1 MQQLLAGH
9 TSSIVV
15 FGSFMLLLLL
25 PFRTGQY
32 LRGAPRQS

>member
-25 PFRTGQY
+25 FRTGQY